1 MLEKKRMT
9 AGMAIVE
16 CIAREGVS
24 HVFNVPGES
33 YLCALDAFFDYPQIQ
48 LITNRQEGGACYMAE
63 AFAKISG
70 QVGVCFVTRGPGA
83 TNASIG
89 VHCAHQDST
98 ALVLFV
104 GQVPSMNRGREAFQE
119 VDYGQF
125 FGSMAKWVVE
135 LNHPAKAPEV
145 LRRAFH
151 LARSG
156 RPGPVVVSLPE
167 DVLAEEAD
175 MYLQSPI
182 PTTPPYPAPQALAN
196 LIQCLNQSSRPIMI
210 VGEGAH
216 QKQSRQALIAFAE
229 RFQVPVISSWRRND
243 VFPNQHDLYVG
254 SLGTAKSPAQ
264 DLVRKADTI
273 FTIGDRLSEVTTGD
287 YQLPTPQQTL
297 LQIDSSPDTFATR
310 FAPQVTVLGDAKIT
324 LEIALEHEA
333 QIPAQRTDWLK
344 EAEQARSAFFA
355 PPDRP
360 TKQVSMEKVV
370 EKMNEILPQDAII
383 TVDAGNSSGWIQRY
397 YQWQEAGSFLGPT
410 VGSMGYGVPA
420 AVAAKLAFP
429 QRVVIGTSGDGGF
442 MMNGQEFA
450 TAIQYGVHIIHIVF
464 NNQSL
469 GTIRMHQE
477 REHPQRVV
485 GTDLVNPDFAKLAKA
500 YGGNGYL
507 VKTTAEFAPALQDAL
522 QGGIACIIEVRT
534 DIDNIAVGITLDE
547 LRAKHIK

>member
-1 MLEKKRMT
+1 MVEIKRMT

-33 YLCALDAFFDYPQIQ
+33 YLCALDAFFDYPQIK

-98 ALVLFV
+98 PLVLFV
-104 GQVPSMNRGREAFQE
+104 GQVPRINRGREAFQE

-145 LRRAFH
+145 VRRAFY

-167 DVLAEEAD
+167 DMLTEEAD
-175 MYLQSPI
+175 MHLQSPI
-182 PTTPPYPAPQALAN
+182 PIALPYPDPEAIASLVQH
-196 LIQCLNQSSRPIMI
+196 INQSSRPLLIAGDG
-210 VGEGAH
+210 VRNQA
-216 QKQSRQALIAFAE
+216 RQALVAFSE
-229 RFQVPVISSWRRND
+229 RFQVPLVSSWRRND
-243 VFPNQHDLYVG
+243 VFPNEHPLYVG
-254 SLGTAKSPAQ
+254 SLSTARSPAQ
-264 DLVRKADTI
+264 DFMRKAETI
-273 FTIGDRLSEVTTGD
+273 LTIGDRLSEITTGD
-287 YQLPTPQQTL
+287 YQFPTPTQTL
-297 LQIDSSPDTFATR
+297 LQIDISADTMGTR
-310 FAPQVTVLGDAKIT
+310 FAPQVTAVADVKRA
-324 LEIALEHEA
+324 LEAALEHGA
-333 QIPAQRTDWLK
+333 QIPPQRKAWLQ
-344 EAEQARSAFFA
+344 EVGITRQAILT
-355 PPDRP
+355 PPNRP
-360 TKQVSMEKVV
+360 VKKASMEEVV
-370 EKMNEILPQDAII
+370 AKMVQILPANAII
-383 TVDAGNSSGWIQRY
+383 TVDAGNASGWIQRY
-397 YQWQEAGSFLGPT
+397 YRWQEEASFLGPT
-410 VGSMGYGVPA
+410 VGSMGYGVPS

-429 QRVVIGTSGDGGF
+429 QRVVVGTSGDGGF

-450 TAIQYGVHIIHIVF
+450 TAIQYGVSIIHIVF

-477 REHPQRVV
+477 REHPKRIV
-485 GTDLVNPDFAKLAKA
+485 GTNLVNPNFAKLAEA
-500 YGGNGYL
+500 YGGKGYL
-507 VKTTAEFAPALQDAL
+507 VESTDAFAPALQSAL
-522 QGGIACIIEVRT
+522 QAGVACIIEVRT
-534 DIDNIAVGITLDE
+534 DIDNIAVGVTLE
-547 LRAKHIK
+547 QLRAKHAQ